1 MSAVAGH
8 SKGDTRLVFMV
19 AGEASGDLI
28 GARLMA
34 ALKRRTGGAVR
45 FAGVGG
51 ELMMAEGIESLFPIS
66 ELSVMGLLEVA
77 PHVPRLLRRIRETAA
92 AARRLR
98 PNAVVTIDSPEFNF
112 RVAQRLVGAGMPLIH
127 YVAPT
132 VWAYRP
138 KRAEAIAKFLDHL
151 LLLFP
156 FEPPFFEAVDLPHT
170 FVGHPLVEE
179 AIEAADGQAFRARH
193 NILPDTAVVAVL
205 PGSRH
210 SELIR
215 HLPVFERTLAALGAR
230 RAGLHLLMPVV
241 SPLVTELKS
250 AVANWGLPL
259 TVVEGKAEKYAAFAA
274 SDVAL
279 AASGT
284 VTLELAFAGV
294 PMVVAYRAN
303 WLTAALAR
311 RLLRVPHVAMVNIV
325 LGRGVV
331 PEFLQE
337 NCRADRLMPALEHLL
352 ADRRARRAQIDA
364 YQESAARLGSGGQP
378 PSERA
383 ADTVLALMKD

>member
-1 MSAVAGH
+1 VSGTP
-8 SKGDTRLVFMV
+8 KGDAPLVFLV

-28 GARLMA
+28 GARFMA
-34 ALKRRTGGAVR
+34 ALKRRTDGAVR

-51 ELMMAEGIESLFPIS
+51 ERMIAEGIESLFPIA

-77 PHVPRLLRRIRETAA
+77 PHVPRLLRRIRETAT

-98 PNAVVTIDSPEFNF
+98 PNAVVTIDSPDFNF
-112 RVAQRLVGAGMPLIH
+112 RVARRLVGAGFPLIH

-138 KRAEAIAKFLDHL
+138 KRAKAIAKFLDHL

-156 FEPPFFEAVDLPHT
+156 FEPPYFDAVDLPYT

-179 AIEAADGQAFRARH
+179 AIEAANGQAFRARH
-193 NILPDTAVVAVL
+193 EISPDTTVIAVL

-210 SELIR
+210 GELAR

-230 RAGLHLLMPVV
+230 RTDLHLVMPVV
-241 SPLVTELKS
+241 SPLVAELKS
-250 AVANWGLPL
+250 AVANWDLPL
-259 TVVEGKAEKYAAFAA
+259 TVVEGRAEKYAAFAA
-274 SDVAL
+274 SDAAL

-294 PMVVAYRAN
+294 PMVAAYRAN

-311 RLLRVPHVAMVNIV
+311 RLLLVPHVAMVNIV

-337 NCRADRLMPALEHLL
+337 NCRADPHA
-352 ADRRARRAQIDA
+352 
-364 YQESAARLGSGGQP
+364 
-378 PSERA
+378 
-383 ADTVLALMKD
+383 

>member
-1 MSAVAGH
+1 
-8 SKGDTRLVFMV
+8 MV

-92 AARRLR
+92 VARRLR

-179 AIEAADGQAFRARH
+179 EIEAADGQAFRARH

-210 SELIR
+210 SELVR

-250 AVANWGLPL
+250 AVADWGLPL

-274 SDVAL
+274 SDAAL

-352 ADRRARRAQIDA
+352 ADRRARHAQIDA
-364 YQESAARLGSGGQP
+364 YKESAARLGSGGQP